1 MQENRFHPT
10 PEFDPAMP
18 ASRPASRQDLFDK
31 LDALGI
37 PHTTVEHEPLH
48 TVEESRHLRGEI
60 PGVHC
65 KNLFLKDKKG
75 KIYLVVVPEERSVPI
90 QVLAKAIGAARLSFG
105 KPELMEEVL
114 GVTPGS
120 VTPFALMNDT
130 DGRVTV
136 VLDQWMMEQTT
147 LNYHPLKNDA
157 TTSLPAAG
165 LRKFIEDCGHRPLTV
180 DFANLQLKE

>member
-1 MQENRFHPT
+1 
-10 PEFDPAMP
+10 MP
-18 ASRPASRQDLFDK
+18 ATRKDLFDK
-31 LDALGI
+31 LDAMGI
-37 PHTTVEHEPLH
+37 AHHTVDHEPLH
-48 TVEESRHLRGEI
+48 TVEESRQLRGEI

-75 KIYLVVVPEERSVPI
+75 AIYLVIVPEERSVPI

-105 KPELMEEVL
+105 KPDLMEDVL

-136 VLDQWMMEQTT
+136 VLDKWMMEQETV
-147 LNYHPLKNDA
+147 NYHPLNNDA
-157 TTSLPAAG
+157 TTSLAATD
-165 LRKFIEDCGHRPLTV
+165 LNKFILSCGHQPLVV
-180 DFANLQLKE
+180 DFANLKTTD